1 MGSRSFRTRASGAV
15 GKSSGTFVCATLP
28 VAAHSV
34 PRRSVTIRKGIRKGV
49 RYIFGDSWVVSSV
62 GRGGG
67 GWFAGRLWRLRRPP
81 RRPGRAA
88 GRVPSTRVRHRQP
101 LHELRQVAVAAGPD
115 HQVPVVGH
123 HAIRQRPHRHTPVSL
138 LQRVLE
144 QRVVRRILKQRQPGI
159 RSVQDVTDQ
168 STRLRPCGSRHP
180 ANLPSPRQKSS
191 HK

>member
-34 PRRSVTIRKGIRKGV
+34 PRRSVTIRKGV

-88 GRVPSTRVRHRQP
+88 GRVPSMRVRHRQP
-101 LHELRQVAVAAGPD
+101 LHELRQVAVAARPE
-115 HQVPVVGH
+115 HQVPGIGH
-123 HAIRQRPHRHTPVSL
+123 HAIPRRPHRHAPVSL
-138 LQRVLE
+138 LQRFFE
-144 QRVVRRILKQRQPGI
+144 QRVGRRILKQAQPGI
-159 RSVQDVTDQ
+159 RPVQDVTNQ